1 MTPNPRRRS
10 ATAPR
15 QNWRQIV
22 AKYQTPDLRRSMW
35 QLVSSLAAYFGL
47 LTLMYFSLDVSYWLT
62 LLLAIP
68 AAGFMVRLFIIF
80 HDCGHQS
87 FFASRRLNDLV
98 GAITGVITF
107 TPYYRWRH
115 AHAIHHATAGDLD
128 RREVGDVWTMTVKE
142 YLEAPKS
149 KQIAYRIYRNPLIIF
164 TLGAWLSFIL
174 GQRIPLKE
182 KSKRELMSIL
192 YTDLALLAVFVVV
205 ALTIGL
211 GDFLLVLTPVLMLG
225 TSAGIWLFYVQH
237 QFEGVYWER
246 HEDWDFVDA
255 ALKGSSFYKLP
266 KILQW
271 FSGNIGFHH
280 IHHLSPKIPNYKLE
294 QAYKENELFHIQP
307 ITLRSSMRSLRF
319 RLWDED
325 NRQLVGFGHLKT
337 LPKAQPAT
345 P

>member
-1 MTPNPRRRS
+1 VRDATGPRK
-10 ATAPR
+10 
-15 QNWRQIV
+15 NWRQIV
-22 AKYQTPDLRRSMW
+22 AKYQTPDMRRSVW
-35 QLVSSLAAYFGL
+35 QLVSSLVAYVGL

-87 FFASRRLNDLV
+87 FFASRKMNDLV
-98 GAITGVITF
+98 GALTGVITF

-149 KQIAYRIYRNPLIIF
+149 KRIAYRIYRNPLIIF
-164 TLGAWLSFIL
+164 TLGAWLSFII
-174 GQRIPLKE
+174 GQRIPIKE

-192 YTDLALLAVFVVV
+192 YTDLALLIVFVV
-205 ALTIGL
+205 AAFTIGL
-211 GDFLLVLTPVLMLG
+211 GDFLLILTPVMMLG
-225 TSAGIWLFYVQH
+225 TSVGIWLFYVQH
-237 QFEGVYWER
+237 QFEGVYWAR

-266 KILQW
+266 KVLQW

-307 ITLRSSMRSLRF
+307 ITLSTSMRSLKF

-325 NRQLVGFGHLKT
+325 NRQLVGFGYLKT
-337 LPKAQPAT
+337 LPQTAPVVT
-345 P
+345 